1 MNNKQLLIY
10 VSGKITG
17 LQDLN
22 KPKFAAAEKL
32 IRNQLGG
39 KGVFVWVCNPH
50 DLPHQ
55 DHDKT
60 WASYMRECLKALCVC
75 NRIYVLDDWK
85 QSRGAVLEVLVARV
99 LGIPVF
105 EVATMSQV
113 QVKLAGVMIKL
124 LALNRL
130 SRSAA

>member
-32 IRNQLGG
+32 IRAELGG

-50 DLPHQ
+50 DLPDH

-85 QSRGAVLEVLVARV
+85 KSRGAVMEVLVALV
-99 LGIPVF
+99 LGIPVY
-105 EVATMSQV
+105 EVATMSQIK
-113 QVKLAGVMIKL
+113 VKLAGVMVKL
-124 LALNRL
+124 LTLNRL
-130 SRSAA
+130 YKSAA